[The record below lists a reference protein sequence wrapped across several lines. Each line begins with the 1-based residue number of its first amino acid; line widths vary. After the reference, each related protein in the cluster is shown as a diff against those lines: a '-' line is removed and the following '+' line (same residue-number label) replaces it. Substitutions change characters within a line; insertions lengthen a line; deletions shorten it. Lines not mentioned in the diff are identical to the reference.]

1 VSPHLG
7 ERLCPLVDGQLR
19 HDERD
24 RALAH
29 LANCPAC
36 RQQVAEYR
44 LMKQRLA
51 GLWEPALPDR
61 LADRLLGLGGGPSGA
76 SGDQAAGGSPGEREL
91 AARRATALAQQRPLT
106 LPGRAVAFGPAP
118 RQRLVVAGP
127 RGRVDRSTPSSGFP
141 RPGLAPLFGGG
152 LTRPR
157 RRSRVRRTLVSSA
170 ALMVLTVSGAAAAD
184 TVSASG
190 GSPAVRPTVPASQLP
205 AANGA
210 PSTPQ
215 VSTVSYALRR

>member
-1 VSPHLG
+1 MSPHLG

-29 LANCPAC
+29 LANCSAC

-44 LMKQRLA
+44 RMKQRLA
-51 GLWEPALPDR
+51 GLWEPALPER
-61 LADRLLGLGGGPSGA
+61 LADRLLGLGGGA
-76 SGDQAAGGSPGEREL
+76 SGDRATGGVADEHEL
-91 AARRATALAQQRPLT
+91 AAARRATSLAQQRPLT
-106 LPGRAVAFGPAP
+106 LPGRTVAFGPAP
-118 RQRLVVAGP
+118 RQRLIVAGP

-184 TVSASG
+184 TVSAAG
-190 GSPAVRPTVPASQLP
+190 GSPAVRPTVPASHLP

-215 VSTVSYALRR
+215 LSTVSYALRR